1 MTHFYSRVLFI
12 GRHLR
17 SKLREALLVSKKH
30 RALLNA
36 LSATFYP
43 QTVAE
48 WTQMVED
55 WQEDASAPNPFEET
69 ALGQWHFFSSSYV
82 VTYRNLRN
90 H

>member
-1 MTHFYSRVLFI
+1 MSHFFSRVLFI

-17 SKLREALLVSKKH
+17 SKLREAIPASKKH

-36 LSATFYP
+36 LSATFHP

-69 ALGQWHFFSSSYV
+69 ALGRWHFFSSCYV

>member
-1 MTHFYSRVLFI
+1 MSYFSSWVLFV

-17 SKLREALLVSKKH
+17 SKLREALPASKKH

-36 LSATFYP
+36 LSATFPP

-55 WQEDASAPNPFEET
+55 WQDDASAPNPFEET
-69 ALGQWHFFSSSYV
+69 ALGQ
-82 VTYRNLRN
+82 
-90 H
+90 